1 MFCTKIV
8 LVDEYS
14 CSIFILTNCCNY
26 NTFLHS
32 LKKNIFSSKN
42 ITAGVWKLWE
52 KKPKPYST
60 IRTIK
65 LSQFQIEIPEFNKTK
80 LTYLIIHE
88 QPSLYSTLSNFKKF
102 PNIK

>member
-1 MFCTKIV
+1 MQLQYISSF
-8 LVDEYS
+8 
-14 CSIFILTNCCNY
+14 F
-26 NTFLHS
+26 
-32 LKKNIFSSKN
+32 KKNIFSSKN

-52 KKPKPYST
+52 KKTQMAMPYST

>member
-1 MFCTKIV
+1 M
-8 LVDEYS
+8 
-14 CSIFILTNCCNY
+14 
-26 NTFLHS
+26 
-32 LKKNIFSSKN
+32 
-42 ITAGVWKLWE
+42 AM
-52 KKPKPYST
+52 PYST